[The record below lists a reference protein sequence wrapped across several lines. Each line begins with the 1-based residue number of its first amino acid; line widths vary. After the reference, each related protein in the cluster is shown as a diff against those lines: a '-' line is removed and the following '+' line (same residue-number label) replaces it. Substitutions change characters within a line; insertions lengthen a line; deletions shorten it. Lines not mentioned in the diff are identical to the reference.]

1 LKVLDYPNLVL
12 MIFLMEIMT
21 GFRQFCVRACSAKL
35 LGISCA
41 CGCGEFGQAAMSEDT
56 GEVMSGNLCEHCVG
70 YCCRH
75 IALPIDVPEKISDF
89 DDIRW
94 YLLHDG
100 VGVFV
105 EDDQWYLQIN
115 VTCRHLQPDFRCGI
129 YETRP
134 QICRDY
140 STDNCDYH
148 SGDYGYQHH
157 FLSAEHLDHF
167 IAENIKTPGKKSAK
181 SKTKAKVKKPAAR
194 LSLKSLLR
202 PNDPGLAFNQKSVDR
217 HGTPLPVLGAKR

>member
-1 LKVLDYPNLVL
+1 
-12 MIFLMEIMT
+12 
-21 GFRQFCVRACSAKL
+21 
-35 LGISCA
+35 
-41 CGCGEFGQAAMSEDT
+41 
-56 GEVMSGNLCEHCVG
+56 MSGNLCEHCVG

-75 IALPIDVPEKISDF
+75 IALPIDVPEEKKDF

-94 YLLHDG
+94 YLLHEG

-105 EDDQWYLQIN
+105 EDDQWYIQIN
-115 VTCRHLQPDFRCGI
+115 TTCRHLQPDFRCGV

-157 FLSAEHLDHF
+157 FLSVEHLD
-167 IAENIKTPGKKSAK
+167 AYVEELGNGKAAK
-181 SKTKAKVKKPAAR
+181 RKAKPNAEKRRRPQ
-194 LSLKSLLR
+194 LKALLR
-202 PNDPGLAFNQKSVDR
+202 PRDPGTSFNTTTVDR
-217 HGTPLPVLGAKR
+217 HGVPLPVLGATR